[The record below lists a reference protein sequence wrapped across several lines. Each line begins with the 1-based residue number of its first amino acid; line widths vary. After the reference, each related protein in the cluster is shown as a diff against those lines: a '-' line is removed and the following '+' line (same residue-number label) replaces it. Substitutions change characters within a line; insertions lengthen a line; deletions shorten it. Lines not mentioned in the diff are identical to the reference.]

1 MKLIRLKITDP
12 EGYRSLHSGF
22 EYHFRKEWQWKAEL
36 DTTQDFAPFVCAGPN
51 GSGKSNLLEALAA
64 IFYQLEILR
73 SRRNFLPDSFLSDAP
88 EDMDK
93 LDDILGKPTGF
104 ELEYLISVPKEY
116 LAATINTPMKLAHVR
131 AVKKPNM
138 PIQLFWWNADEFNTS
153 SVDSVG
159 EKEREF
165 LLPDYVLGYSS
176 GENEV
181 LSLPF
186 FKMRFVQYDEYWQA
200 LTQQNGYSGR
210 ADSRMIYL
218 DNSFSQA
225 ILLCNLLFE
234 SEFNLASFRED
245 VGITALNE
253 FRIILKRSIPI
264 PTMATNQFGEKNPSL
279 YENPIT
285 GDYQANLLKLLEADS
300 NSADNFDPIIT
311 RLKRCATCWFE
322 DEATDSLYLDYKVN
336 QATYLAFQNSF
347 ASALELFQA
356 LQVLLTLNLYSVSEQ
371 LKSDLY
377 QSDSLY
383 VGETVPSLP
392 SDERIMRIKNFWVS
406 KTGLAE
412 PVLLKSFSD
421 GEHQLL
427 HTLGLC
433 LLFKDTNSLF
443 LLDEPETHF
452 NPQWRANFISRLQQS
467 LSGSHNQEMLIT
479 THTPFLISDSTPD
492 KVLVFDKDQENGK
505 VSIDKPKYNTLG
517 ASINLIAMET
527 FKKHET
533 IGRRANDIL
542 QHLLS
547 SEFLSEDPHVLVKRI
562 IDTLGDSIERSFAIQ
577 EVLSRSKEPI
587 GSRTED

>member
-1 MKLIRLKITDP
+1 
-12 EGYRSLHSGF
+12 
-22 EYHFRKEWQWKAEL
+22 
-36 DTTQDFAPFVCAGPN
+36 
-51 GSGKSNLLEALAA
+51 
-64 IFYQLEILR
+64 
-73 SRRNFLPDSFLSDAP
+73 
-88 EDMDK
+88 MDE
-93 LDDILGKPTGF
+93 ILGKPTGF

-210 ADSRMIYL
+210 PDSRMIYL

-234 SEFNLASFRED
+234 SESNLASFRED

-264 PTMATNQFGEKNPSL
+264 STMATNQFGEKNPSL

-322 DEATDSLYLDYKVN
+322 DEATDSLYLDYEVN
-336 QATYLAFQNSF
+336 QATYLAFQNNF

-371 LKSDLY
+371 MKSDLY

-406 KTGLAE
+406 KTGLTE

-547 SEFLSEDPHVLVKRI
+547 GEFLSEDPHVLVKRI

-577 EVLSRSKEPI
+577 EVLSRNKEPI